1 MVVYLSRTYSHSQ
14 RWEGTLMTCAPFHEH
29 VGLARPEVCASLI
42 PLIGHSNTPFL
53 PEKKKGNKDHQKQK
67 KCFRLLSKR
76 GRTQHLKTSEC
87 CRTACDGPITI
98 CVSSICKEIFAHYHH
113 LTFLSTARLIISVP
127 RDWQL
132 TNDATYGRWG
142 LTALS
147 IRIFFFFKD
156 KMSKCALLD
165 HSLLKVVHHDCI
177 ILGKLNFMCCF
188 VRLLVLFF
196 KNTPT
201 QPSFFSPLTS
211 EVCSE
216 KGGSHL
222 QGELLCC

>member
-1 MVVYLSRTYSHSQ
+1 MASLTGFFLILSFYSQEIVVFMVVYLSRTYSHSQ
-14 RWEGTLMTCAPFHEH
+14 RWEGTLVTCAPFHEH

-87 CRTACDGPITI
+87 CRTASQEGAQKMHLNSSDMQCQGVHGPITI

-132 TNDATYGRWG
+132 TNDATYGR
-142 LTALS
+142 
-147 IRIFFFFKD
+147 
-156 KMSKCALLD
+156 
-165 HSLLKVVHHDCI
+165 
-177 ILGKLNFMCCF
+177 
-188 VRLLVLFF
+188 
-196 KNTPT
+196 
-201 QPSFFSPLTS
+201 
-211 EVCSE
+211 
-216 KGGSHL
+216 
-222 QGELLCC
+222 